1 VVTNSIVAGPVARE
15 SGQFPDPV
23 TFAAAASQAAWRRS
37 ASIVTPHTADTIISV
52 VTVDAPGRCAAVA
65 VARAIVSDALRQQA
79 PHPASK
85 PSMTAAARGL
95 SEPPLPNLV
104 MAGCAGDPHV
114 THAPAAL
121 GSLPGSHAVAGRGF
135 SKRCRQQE
143 ARGAV
148 SRDSS
153 VILNCQR
160 SLLAKVSDFPANSR

>member
-1 VVTNSIVAGPVARE
+1 VVTNSIVAGPVAHE
-15 SGQFPDPV
+15 SGQVPDPV

-37 ASIVTPHTADTIISV
+37 ASIVTPHTAGTIISV
-52 VTVDAPGRCAAVA
+52 VTVDAPGRYAAVA
-65 VARAIVSDALRQQA
+65 VARAIVSGALRQQA

-95 SEPPLPNLV
+95 SEHPLPDLV
-104 MAGCAGDPHV
+104 IAGCAGDPHV

-153 VILNCQR
+153 VILDCQR
-160 SLLAKVSDFPANSR
+160 SLLAKVSDFPAKSR

>member
-1 VVTNSIVAGPVARE
+1 
-15 SGQFPDPV
+15 
-23 TFAAAASQAAWRRS
+23 
-37 ASIVTPHTADTIISV
+37 
-52 VTVDAPGRCAAVA
+52 
-65 VARAIVSDALRQQA
+65 
-79 PHPASK
+79 
-85 PSMTAAARGL
+85 MTAVARGL
-95 SEPPLPNLV
+95 SEHPLPDLV

-135 SKRCRQQE
+135 AKRCRQQE

-153 VILNCQR
+153 VILDCQR